1 MRKLLVSFVNKTL
14 GCKSILIQQS
24 LFRSQLLADIEEHL
38 NITIQ
43 QVDKDL
49 NVPVNEFDGKVVYGE
64 KLQKKGTGYED
75 HVKQLAPIVQNLATL
90 ERKAQTAF
98 LKYMKVQ

>member
-1 MRKLLVSFVNKTL
+1 M
-14 GCKSILIQQS
+14 
-24 LFRSQLLADIEEHL
+24 

-49 NVPVNEFDGKVVYGE
+49 NVPLNEFDGKVVYGE
-64 KLQKKGTGYED
+64 KLKNKGTGYED
-75 HVKQLAPIVQNLATL
+75 HVKQLAPIVQNLAGL

-98 LKYMKVQ
+98 LKYMKVK